1 MEFKAVIIDDEANL
15 REVISIKVG
24 KLDKDVKIV
33 GQASNAEDGY
43 NLIKAIN
50 PDIVFLDITM
60 PNDLSRISLQNPPFR
75 IFSSFRAHFH
85 WA

>member
-33 GQASNAEDGY
+33 GQASNAED
-43 NLIKAIN
+43 
-50 PDIVFLDITM
+50 
-60 PNDLSRISLQNPPFR
+60 
-75 IFSSFRAHFH
+75 
-85 WA
+85 